1 MFRVEIG
8 SEKFDVRFRYDDVV
22 LVHNPSR
29 GGREY
34 WREIEEGEDL
44 PENAKI
50 GLRTTCEISKLHPEK
65 EGRERHETIA
75 VESVEYHFG
84 KEVKPLT
91 KAEGQKQA
99 FSKAI
104 AFFTASRDTR
114 RVFWKAFSQAIA
126 AHRWMLDKI
135 EKQAV

>member
-8 SEKFDVRFRYDDVV
+8 SEKFDVRFRYRDVV
-22 LVHNPSR
+22 LVHNPSHA
-29 GGREY
+29 GFEY

-44 PENAKI
+44 PKNAKI
-50 GLRTTCEISKLHPEK
+50 GLCTTCEISKLHPEK
-65 EGRERHETIA
+65 EGRERHETISVA
-75 VESVEYHFG
+75 SVEYHFG

-104 AFFTASRDTR
+104 AAFTDSRDTR

>member
-8 SEKFDVRFRYDDVV
+8 SEKFDVRFRYQDVV
-22 LVHNPSR
+22 LNKDK
-29 GGREY
+29 GFGYQY
-34 WREIEEGEDL
+34 WRGIQEGEDL

>member
-8 SEKFDVRFRYDDVV
+8 SEKFDVRFRYQDVV
-22 LVHNPSR
+22 LNNDSF
-29 GGREY
+29 GYQY
-34 WREIEEGEDL
+34 WRGIKEGEDL

-50 GLRTTCEISKLHPEK
+50 GLCTTCEISKLHPEN
-65 EGRERHETIA
+65 EGRSRHETKA
-75 VESVEYHFG
+75 VASVEYHFG

-104 AFFTASRDTR
+104 AAFTDSRDTR